1 MRSKTLGINV
11 RVTPEE
17 KEKLLKNAGYCALS
31 LSEYLRRLGLGK
43 DVEATVREKEYR
55 VFRQLKQ
62 LKADCEQLETSEIS
76 RRIDE
81 ILKELRSAEIVCVI
95 LASRPFILPKVVTV
109 NLVRAHPNTPQR
121 KEEHDETKNQKT
133 VLAFPAGRQRV
144 KT

>member
-43 DVEATVREKEYR
+43 NIEVTLREKDYR
-55 VFRQLKQ
+55 VFRKLKQ
-62 LKADCEQLETSEIS
+62 LKADCEQLEKGEIA

-81 ILKELRSAEIVCVI
+81 ILKELR
-95 LASRPFILPKVVTV
+95 
-109 NLVRAHPNTPQR
+109 
-121 KEEHDETKNQKT
+121 
-133 VLAFPAGRQRV
+133 
-144 KT
+144 

>member
-43 DVEATVREKEYR
+43 DVEATTREKEYR
-55 VFRQLKQ
+55 VFRKIKQ
-62 LKADCEQLETSEIS
+62 LKADCEQLETSEIA

-81 ILKELRSAEIVCVI
+81 ILQELRWVELGCVG
-95 LASRPFILPKVVTV
+95 LASRPFILPKVVK
-109 NLVRAHPNTPQR
+109 R
-121 KEEHDETKNQKT
+121 
-133 VLAFPAGRQRV
+133 
-144 KT
+144 